1 MYFNQAQ
8 KILSKSLHR
17 PSKSNLKVPRIWLL
31 KRNLT
36 SLHLEHLYHLYH
48 HQLNL
53 HHQSTMHPLLL
64 TNNNSPRYTTPVKRI
79 LGKMWASSIQHFL
92 HPQRGKNLPPRQPE
106 NSFHIVRPLNQK
118 RSPPNRNKQSL
129 RLT

>member
-17 PSKSNLKVPRIWLL
+17 PSKSNLKIPRIWLL

-36 SLHLEHLYHLYH
+36 YLHLEHLYHLYH
-48 HQLNL
+48 HQRNL
-53 HHQSTMHPLLL
+53 HHQSTTHQFIL
-64 TNNNSPRYTTPVKRI
+64 TNHRLCYTPVRLI

-92 HPQRGKNLPPRQPE
+92 HPQRGKNLPPRQQE
-106 NSFHIVRPLNQK
+106 SSFHIVRLLNQK
-118 RSPPNRNKQSL
+118 RSPPNRNRQCL